1 MHNPVGDIRQVDKL
15 GRIVIAA
22 NIRRVLCI
30 AAGDKLEVF
39 ADKEQGFI
47 YLRKYEGKMDVK

>member
-22 NIRRVLCI
+22 NIRRVLGI

-39 ADKEQGFI
+39 ADKDQGFI
-47 YLRKYEGKMDVK
+47 YLRKYEGKLDVK

>member
-1 MHNPVGDIRQVDKL
+1 MPIPMGDIKQVDKL

-22 NIRRVLCI
+22 NIRRVLGI
-30 AAGDKLEVF
+30 APGDKLEVF

-47 YLRKYEGKMDVK
+47 YLRKYDGKLDVK